1 MSYLIVI
8 TFDDAD
14 EAGKVRESLAQ
25 SDIRNQ
31 VSLDD
36 SAVILKN
43 ADGKVQ
49 VKNEIDRGVK
59 VGAAGGG
66 LLGLFV
72 GFMFGGPIGAAVVGA
87 AGGAVV
93 GSLSDLGIQKS
104 FVKEVTESLTPD
116 SSALFLIIR
125 DANPNVVV
133 AALRPY
139 KGEVYHTS
147 LPTEAEETLRRV
159 LKQRS

>member
-1 MSYLIVI
+1 MPYLIVM
-8 TFDDAD
+8 TFDNVD

-25 SDIRNQ
+25 RDIRNL

-36 SAVILKN
+36 SAVIVKD
-43 ADGKVQ
+43 ADGKVK

-59 VGAAGGG
+59 VGVAGGG

-93 GSLSDLGIQKS
+93 GSLTDLGIQKS
-104 FVKEVTESLTPD
+104 FVKEVSESLKPD
-116 SSALFLIIR
+116 SSALFLIVR
-125 DANPNVVV
+125 NANPNAVV